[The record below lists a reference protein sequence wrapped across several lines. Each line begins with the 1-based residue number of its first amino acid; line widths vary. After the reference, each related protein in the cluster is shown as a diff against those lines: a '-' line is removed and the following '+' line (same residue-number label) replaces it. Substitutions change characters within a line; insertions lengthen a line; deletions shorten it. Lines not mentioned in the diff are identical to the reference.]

1 MRMNKGLIGL
11 ALVAVMALMVA
22 TVGASA
28 SASGGHA
35 VAAKKKCK
43 KKKASSAKKKKKKC
57 KKKKGAAN
65 TPLVRATLTWSN
77 GGAPDV
83 DMDLFAFDASGH
95 QAGNGAD
102 TIPESTISP
111 DLTGPQGSETF
122 TDLAFN
128 QKRPLSFGVCYMVS
142 GSVHTDYTITY
153 VTADGVTHTETRA
166 DDGVPPSLGS
176 EAHVNYPGGA
186 PIPDNYCPGTSL
198 VP

>member
-1 MRMNKGLIGL
+1 MRRNKGLVLL
-11 ALVAVMALMVA
+11 ALVALAAFMITA
-22 TVGASA
+22 TVGGSA

-43 KKKASSAKKKKKKC
+43 KKKASSAKKKKC
-57 KKKKGAAN
+57 KKKGGAN
-65 TPLVRATLTWSN
+65 TQLVRATLTWSN
-77 GGAPDV
+77 GGSNQV
-83 DMDLFAFDASGH
+83 DMDLFVFDASRH

-122 TDLAFN
+122 TDQAFN
-128 QKRPLSFGVCYMVS
+128 QKRPLSFGVCYTVS
-142 GSVHTDYTITY
+142 GSVHTDYTITF

-166 DDGVPPSLGS
+166 DDGTAPSLGS
-176 EAHVNYPGGA
+176 SAHVNYPGGA
-186 PIPDNYCPGTSL
+186 PITDNYCPGTSR

>member
-1 MRMNKGLIGL
+1 MRRKKGLVLL
-11 ALVAVMALMVA
+11 ALVALAAFMITA
-22 TVGASA
+22 TVGGSA

-43 KKKASSAKKKKKKC
+43 KKKASSAKKKKC
-57 KKKKGAAN
+57 KKKKGGSQ
-65 TPLVRATLTWSN
+65 TLVRATLTWSN
-77 GGAPDV
+77 GGAADV

-102 TIPESTISP
+102 TIPESTLSP

-122 TDLAFN
+122 TDQAFN
-128 QKRPLSFGVCYMVS
+128 QKRPLSFGVCYTVS
-142 GSVHTDYTITY
+142 GSVHTDYTITF

-166 DDGVPPSLGS
+166 DDGTPPSLGS
-176 EAHVNYPGGA
+176 SAHVNYPGGA